1 MAPRTQYARSGEL
14 SIAYQVVGDGPVEV
28 VFVPSFVSHLE
39 FLWADPVVKAW
50 LDRLASITRLILFD
64 KLGTGM
70 SDPVSGIPTLEERAE
85 EIDAVIAAAG
95 AEKPA
100 LFGLS
105 EGGPTSI
112 FFAATRPDRV

>member
-1 MAPRTQYARSGEL
+1 MAPQTQYAKRGEL
-14 SIAYQVVGDGPVEV
+14 SIAYQVVGDGPVDV

-50 LDRLASITRLILFD
+50 LDRLSSFTRLILFD

-70 SDPVSGIPTLEERAE
+70 SDPVSGIPTIEERAG
-85 EIDAVIAAAG
+85 EIAAVAEAAG

-100 LFGLS
+100 LFGL
-105 EGGPTSI
+105 
-112 FFAATRPDRV
+112 